1 MSTMTRGILT
11 TVVLSLV
18 IPVNPEIA
26 AADDVIPRNPPLR
39 WWKGNIHTHSLWSDG
54 NDFPEMICEWYR
66 TRDYNFL
73 ALSDHNTLSEGER
86 WMPYSTIKERAGSQA
101 LDKYLDRFGPHWVET
116 QGAPDAPD
124 YAVRLKPLNE
134 FRALVEQR
142 GKFLM
147 IQGEEITDQVAGKP
161 VHLNATNIKSLIQ
174 PLGGQTVR
182 EAINNNLRAV
192 EEQAQRAGQPILLH
206 INHPNFG
213 FAITAED
220 LAAVVKERFFEVYNG
235 HPSVEHLGNATRPG
249 IELLWDIANTLRIS
263 EFKSAPLYGVGTD
276 DSHEYHGRPGS
287 RPGRGWIMVR
297 SRYLTP
303 EHLIRAINAGDFYA
317 SSGVTLT
324 DLKFDSKSQTLTV
337 AIHGEAGVKYRTEFI
352 GTKIDY
358 DKTSQPRRGEDG
370 EVLSSTR
377 KYSTDVGQILH
388 AVEGNLARY
397 QLTGRELYVRALVT
411 ADRPVDDPA
420 FAGQLQQA
428 WTQPVG
434 WQNHLVD
441 DSSPAD

>member
-1 MSTMTRGILT
+1 
-11 TVVLSLV
+11 
-18 IPVNPEIA
+18 
-26 AADDVIPRNPPLR
+26 
-39 WWKGNIHTHSLWSDG
+39 
-54 NDFPEMICEWYR
+54 
-66 TRDYNFL
+66 
-73 ALSDHNTLSEGER
+73 
-86 WMPYSTIKERAGSQA
+86 
-101 LDKYLDRFGPHWVET
+101 
-116 QGAPDAPD
+116 
-124 YAVRLKPLNE
+124 
-134 FRALVEQR
+134 
-142 GKFLM
+142 
-147 IQGEEITDQVAGKP
+147 
-161 VHLNATNIKSLIQ
+161 
-174 PLGGQTVR
+174 
-182 EAINNNLRAV
+182 
-192 EEQAQRAGQPILLH
+192 
-206 INHPNFG
+206 
-213 FAITAED
+213 
-220 LAAVVKERFFEVYNG
+220 
-235 HPSVEHLGNATRPG
+235 
-249 IELLWDIANTLRIS
+249 
-263 EFKSAPLYGVGTD
+263 
-276 DSHEYHGRPGS
+276 
-287 RPGRGWIMVR
+287 MVR

-441 DSSPAD
+441 DSSPKN

>member
-1 MSTMTRGILT
+1 MSTMTRWVHGTAMLLLVI
-11 TVVLSLV
+11 LV
-18 IPVNPEIA
+18 IPRLA
-26 AADDVIPRNPPLR
+26 AADDVIPRDPPLR
-39 WWKGNIHTHSLWSDG
+39 WWKGNIHTHSFWSDG
-54 NDFPEMICEWYR
+54 SDFPEMICEWYR
-66 TRDYNFL
+66 TRNYNFL
-73 ALSDHNTLSEGER
+73 ALSDHNVLSEGER
-86 WMPYSTIKERAGSQA
+86 WMPYSTIKQRAGSQA
-101 LDKYLDRFGPHWVET
+101 LKKYLDRFGPHWVET
-116 QGAPDAPD
+116 QGHPDTAR

-142 GKFLM
+142 GKFIM
-147 IQGEEITDQVAGKP
+147 IQGEEITDQAAGKP

-192 EEQAQRAGQPILLH
+192 EEQAQRAGRPILLH

-235 HPSVEHLGNATRPG
+235 HPDVEHLGNATRPG
-249 IELLWDIANTLRIS
+249 VELLWDIANTLRIS
-263 EFKSAPLYGVGTD
+263 EFKAAPLYGVGTD

-297 SRYLTP
+297 SRFLTP
-303 EHLIRAINAGDFYA
+303 EHLIRAVNAGDFYA
-317 SSGVTLT
+317 SSGVTLA
-324 DLKFDSKSQTLTV
+324 DLNFDTESQTLTV
-337 AIHGEAGVKYRTEFI
+337 RIRAEAGVKYRTDFI

-358 DKTSQPRRGEDG
+358 DKTSQPRRGKDG
-370 EVLSSTR
+370 EELVSTR
-377 KYSTDVGQILH
+377 KYSTDVGRTLH
-388 AVEGNLARY
+388 TVEEKLARY
-397 QLTGRELYVRALVT
+397 KLTGRELYVRAVIT

-434 WQNHLVD
+434 WQKHLVD
-441 DSSPAD
+441 NPPSKN